1 MKFTIEGFSQSKLIE
16 YGLDSRDATFLR
28 WFVDF
33 QATGIMKQ
41 HDIND
46 RLHYWIDHKHLADD
60 MPILAKDAGAVQKY
74 LSRFVDKHPDIL
86 LSHTERR
93 GDGKTFRG
101 STAFYA
107 IAPNILESLLGAPED
122 YDAERPNDKMAY
134 GSADGSISDETTK
147 RQNGGSDPSSK
158 EQEEEGGSCSLIP
171 SSLGPPVE
179 SEGEKERTAVA
190 LQAAP
195 EASMRV
201 DPEKDP
207 KAPGKNRLTYFN
219 EIHEIATLFA
229 NCPPIL
235 DAAEKVQ
242 AVALAKQYNSTAV
255 LNAWHTYLTKKPGK
269 PFRFFVQDAEQ
280 EIKKYMP
287 VKSTQDPGFLEALKH
302 RELIQS
308 LDTEVQ
314 PILDGFF
321 ESIGG
326 RLTSEG
332 TREDTLR
339 RNGLEDLKPKEA
351 SEVPAEET
359 PTIIDAG
366 VELVTA

>member
-1 MKFTIEGFSQSKLIE
+1 MTEKLKQGSTVPFTQVANTILQTPDLSYKEK
-16 YGLDSRDATFLR
+16 GLL
-28 WFVDF
+28 
-33 QATGIMKQ
+33 G
-41 HDIND
+41 
-46 RLHYWIDHKHLADD
+46 Y
-60 MPILAKDAGAVQKY
+60 
-74 LSRFVDKHPDIL
+74 L
-86 LSHTERR
+86 LSKPPDWVFHVN
-93 GDGKTFRG
+93 
-101 STAFYA
+101 A
-107 IAPNILESLLGAPED
+107 IAAESQECKDTVLTILRSLIDKRYVTRTEKREQGMFSAVEYCVYQEPQDSDNVTINPDTPEGTSLSKSPQ
-122 YDAERPNDKMAY
+122 RT
-134 GSADGSISDETTK
+134 SSDTVKPPLQTK
-147 RQNGGSDPSSK
+147 TSQTK
-158 EQEEEGGSCSLIP
+158 KGGSCSLIP
-171 SSLGPPVE
+171 SSSNPPVE
-179 SEGEKERTAVA
+179 SEGKPERTAVA

-195 EASMRV
+195 DAKMRV
-201 DPEKDP
+201 DPEKEP
-207 KAPGKNRLTYFN
+207 EASKKTPGKNRLTYFN

-235 DAAEKVQ
+235 DAAEKDQ
-242 AVALAKQYNSTAV
+242 AVALAKKYKSSAV
-255 LNAWHTYLTKKPGK
+255 LNAWHAYLTKKPGK

-280 EIKKYMP
+280 EIKQYMP
-287 VKSTQDPGFLEALKH
+287 VKSTQDPEFLEALKH

-308 LDTEVQ
+308 CSDESQ